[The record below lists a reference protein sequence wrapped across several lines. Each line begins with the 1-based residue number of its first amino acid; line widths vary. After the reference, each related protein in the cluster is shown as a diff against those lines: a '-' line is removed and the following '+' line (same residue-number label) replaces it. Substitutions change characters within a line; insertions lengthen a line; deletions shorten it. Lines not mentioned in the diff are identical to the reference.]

1 MSIQKYEFQ
10 PSIYLLSNETSDEN
24 MSENIR
30 FKLIQRIG
38 ETYNEDQAQTATTIS
53 KKFDSNDKQYI
64 YGMLPVELIPA
75 AYIPFR
81 YDDIEANF
89 YRLSKND
96 KIKDQSY
103 KTTFEKASSEDG
115 LKTIKTNLKEELK
128 VFLKHKLS
136 GSGNTFYTVE
146 IESIMLYEILLFWLI
161 LLIII
166 MKILYTYYSS
176 VYSYIIFSLF
186 AIVLLIAIFW
196 KMFYTLQ

>member
-10 PSIYLLSNETSDEN
+10 PSIFLLSNETSNEN
-24 MSENIR
+24 MNENIR

-38 ETYNEDQAQTATTIS
+38 ETYNENIS

-75 AYIPFR
+75 AYLPFR

-103 KTTFEKASSEDG
+103 KTTFEKASSEED
-115 LKTIKTNLKEELK
+115 LEAIKTNLKEELK

-166 MKILYTYYSS
+166 MKIL
-176 VYSYIIFSLF
+176 
-186 AIVLLIAIFW
+186 
-196 KMFYTLQ
+196 